1 VLSDREKAVCRW
13 AEAVTTYEAPEDDE
27 AFERLK
33 QFFTDDEIVELTWV
47 SALFNMV
54 NRVHDS
60 LRLDIEE
67 QSEVN
72 KIRRS
77 AVLTEAAILK
87 YGRRLVEQ
95 ASADLEEKGEE

>member
-1 VLSDREKAVCRW
+1 M
-13 AEAVTTYEAPEDDE
+13 
-27 AFERLK
+27 
-33 QFFTDDEIVELTWV
+33 ELTWV

-60 LRLDIEE
+60 LRLDVEE

-77 AVLTEAAILK
+77 AVLTEEAILK

-95 ASADLEEKGEE
+95 AGADLEARRGE